1 MTNRIIW
8 LIISTSLT
16 IAQMVPSAIPGAL
29 QKSTEKKK
37 KVENWVQSV
46 DVVDNNDIFIMNI
59 ISEDIIEYDIDEYL
73 DPFTLSIHIKEAG
86 WAKGRYVKNLDAN
99 PLYRFK
105 VNENVNKNDPYFSDV
120 QLFFKKE
127 VLYTVNQEDSVLS
140 ISWRNEAIDEIA
152 YEDEY
157 SKLDEKISIKFTDAA
172 VLDVVRLIGTKA
184 KLNLVITAT
193 SDART
198 TLDIK
203 DVKISDALDYIIGPS
218 KIKWFFTDDILVI
231 TDAESVQGLLKNELF
246 TLNYSDGTQ
255 LVKYIQPSLSTNGQ
269 VIPIVSSSAPNRAGS
284 VADRLLVID
293 TGQSLRRV
301 SQVIRELDRKE
312 KQINIAVKFIETSLK
327 NTERLGINW
336 QMRTSMAF
344 PSSADSSGGM
354 IGVGK
359 LTESYNVTQ
368 LQVPIVSA
376 VLEALETD
384 ADAKILQEPQVTTFN
399 NVEASVSIGT
409 TIPVLVPQGE
419 GSVFGTNPYT
429 YEDQDIDIQLS
440 VTPRVNEEG
449 FISIQL
455 NTSVSAIVGYV
466 GPEGD
471 RPITSNRTANTN
483 VMVKDGETLLI
494 GGLIFENDSRSNSQ
508 VPILGK
514 IPLLNLL
521 FKSKVDDVEQR
532 ELLIF
537 ITPSVVG

>member
-231 TDAESVQGLLKNELF
+231 TDAESVQGLLKSELF

-483 VMVKDGETLLI
+483 VMVKDRETLLI

>member
-157 SKLDEKISIKFTDAA
+157 SKLDERISIKFTDAA

-231 TDAESVQGLLKNELF
+231 TDAESVQGLLKSELF

-284 VADRLLVID
+284 VADRILVID

-368 LQVPIVSA
+368 LQVPVVSA

>member
-231 TDAESVQGLLKNELF
+231 TDAESVQGLLKSELF